1 MNNPVVLP
9 SQNTANIPN
18 PNAATVILDGKAI
31 AALVDQ
37 LLTRAGLSQAEV
49 CRRLGVHPTSF
60 NQYRIGRRV
69 KPSLWWIVRLANV
82 CGARIV
88 VEFPPKGVS

>member
-1 MNNPVVLP
+1 MNQPTIIPSQSSQPTINPNTATVVLD
-9 SQNTANIPN
+9 N
-18 PNAATVILDGKAI
+18 VAI

-49 CRRLGVHPTSF
+49 CRRLGIHPTSF
-60 NQYRIGRRV
+60 NQYRLGRRV
-69 KPSLWWIVRLANV
+69 KPSLWWMTRLANV

-88 VEFPPKGVS
+88 IEFPTK